1 MKHHK
6 VDSTTLA
13 RQFCEVI
20 KSWLT
25 DEQLNEVNRLNKT
38 EDYYSACAS
47 HNFCDANQA
56 MIEAM
61 ESLGLPWQYDYASL
75 VNSAW
80 DIARLAEFDGNRCQ
94 QESHSLLG

>member
-1 MKHHK
+1 
-6 VDSTTLA
+6 
-13 RQFCEVI
+13 
-20 KSWLT
+20 
-25 DEQLNEVNRLNKT
+25 
-38 EDYYSACAS
+38 
-47 HNFCDANQA
+47 

>member
-38 EDYYSACAS
+38 EDYYMPAHCTTSA
-47 HNFCDANQA
+47 
-56 MIEAM
+56 M
-61 ESLGLPWQYDYASL
+61 PTKP
-75 VNSAW
+75 
-80 DIARLAEFDGNRCQ
+80 
-94 QESHSLLG
+94 